1 MLRLVAKAKDKSP
14 AKDCQHSVEERGV
27 AITVKPG
34 IVGDCD
40 AGAHIP
46 FIS

>member
-14 AKDCQHSVEERGV
+14 TEGCHDSVEEQGV

-34 IVGDCD
+34 DCD
-40 AGAHIP
+40 VGAQIP